1 MSKCMEFFINPSIAR
16 ITVTEVPII
25 EDPLYTY
32 YDHTVSLLQIQ
43 QCVRKKWKCYIHESI
58 YHFLLGYILYQPLVS
73 YTSTYTLNSHC
84 ILWEALIL
92 NIIVERAPQFC
103 STYELNC
110 GSFYCCA
117 HNSNKNC
124 SKKERVSL
132 SFLPHVSFSWEC
144 QTVNYGKM
152 NTTMLEVRVSFI
164 FHMYGLI
171 FKALK
176 FLITMT
182 WIKEI

>member
-1 MSKCMEFFINPSIAR
+1 M
-16 ITVTEVPII
+16 
-25 EDPLYTY
+25 
-32 YDHTVSLLQIQ
+32 
-43 QCVRKKWKCYIHESI
+43 
-58 YHFLLGYILYQPLVS
+58 S

-124 SKKERVSL
+124 SKKKRVSL

-164 FHMYGLI
+164 FYMYGLI

-182 WIKEI
+182 WMKEIWKEISILLFTTCIVLISEDKFYHRLVYELIQYKIL

>member
-1 MSKCMEFFINPSIAR
+1 M
-16 ITVTEVPII
+16 
-25 EDPLYTY
+25 
-32 YDHTVSLLQIQ
+32 
-43 QCVRKKWKCYIHESI
+43 
-58 YHFLLGYILYQPLVS
+58 S

-164 FHMYGLI
+164 FYMYGLI
-171 FKALK
+171 FKAL
-176 FLITMT
+176 LITIT
-182 WIKEI
+182 SRKVFSKGITILLFTTCIVLISEDKFYHRLVYELIQYKIL